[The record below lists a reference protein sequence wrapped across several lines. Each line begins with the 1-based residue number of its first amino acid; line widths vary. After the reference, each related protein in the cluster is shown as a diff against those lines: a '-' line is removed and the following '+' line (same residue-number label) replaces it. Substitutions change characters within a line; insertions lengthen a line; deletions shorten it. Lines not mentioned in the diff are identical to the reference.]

1 MTIQR
6 LQSQD
11 LVEAFAM
18 RGAKL
23 TGLFMVNG
31 FLQVMVSEEL
41 GVMHLS
47 VSHPRRYPTWD
58 EIRDLRY
65 ELLPNDRTFAIL
77 FPPKEQY
84 VNVHPN
90 CFHIHEVPQMHEKDS
105 LLVLP

>member
-1 MTIQR
+1 MNVHR
-6 LQSQD
+6 LQCQE
-11 LVEAFAM
+11 LTELFAA
-18 RGAKL
+18 RGTTL

-41 GVMHLS
+41 GLMHLS

-65 ELLPNDRTFAIL
+65 QFLPNDRTFAIL

-84 VNVHPN
+84 VNVHEN
-90 CFHIHEVPQMHEKDS
+90 CFHLHEVPQMHETTS